1 MIVTLVN
8 SNERFYID
16 KDKFNLDIEKKIKE
30 YNGYIIFDCS
40 FKEMV
45 DIKEIEFYFKLKN
58 IFVKIA
64 KDDLYDRFV
73 LLINGYYIIDAIGIK
88 LITLE
93 EVAMINDIIKN
104 NNLNMNSTFNVI
116 YIFFK
121 EKDNFLKFKEY
132 IYKKEGRK

>member
-1 MIVTLVN
+1 
-8 SNERFYID
+8 
-16 KDKFNLDIEKKIKE
+16 
-30 YNGYIIFDCS
+30 
-40 FKEMV
+40 MV

-58 IFVKIA
+58 IFVKIV
-64 KDDLYDRFV
+64 KDDLYDKFV
-73 LLINGYYIIDAIGIK
+73 LLINGYYIIDAISIK

-93 EVAMINDIIKN
+93 EVAMINNIIKN